1 MHMNWRFDEEKFVN
15 AALFFAV
22 NSHAQSF
29 GITKLN
35 KQLYYSDFEH
45 FKQYGRPII
54 GDRYTRMKNGPVP
67 STAYNII
74 NELLN
79 GVDGISVH
87 KRLAKKIEVKR
98 GKFRG
103 RTIHRI
109 TPLAEPD
116 LSVFS
121 KSEVKIMRA
130 VAEVCTS
137 RRLSASFL
145 SRLTHI
151 EGSPWSRTENNQEI
165 DYRLALDES
174 ERSLSKDYVDFWN
187 KEMGDFED
195 IVKSLPPHGTSRGA
209 A

>member
-1 MHMNWRFDEEKFVN
+1 MNWRFDEEKFIN
-15 AALFFAV
+15 AVLFFAV
-22 NSHAQSF
+22 NSHVQSF

-79 GVDGISVH
+79 GAEGVSVH
-87 KRLAKKIEVKR
+87 KRLAKKIEVKK

-109 TPLAEPD
+109 TPLAAPD
-116 LSVFS
+116 MSVFS
-121 KSEVKIMRA
+121 KSEARIMKA
-130 VAEVCTS
+130 VADVCTTN
-137 RRLSASFL
+137 RLSASFL
-145 SRLTHI
+145 SRLSHVD
-151 EGSPWSRTENNQEI
+151 GSPWSRTENNQEI

-174 ERSLSKDYVDFWN
+174 ERSLSKDYVDFWT
-187 KEMGDFED
+187 KENGDFED
-195 IVKSLPPHGTSRGA
+195 IVKSLPPYGTARGA